1 MAVSLS
7 GPEVRP
13 HVLWQAGGL
22 AWLRGNAARAEELT
36 TEAYELFRRVTP
48 HARHAYAAHQ
58 FTLRRADHREAAAL
72 PLLVE
77 TGDEGNPLLQEM
89 AVLAAAESGDVAEA
103 RRLRARW
110 GRTLVR
116 DWASDVAVYL
126 QAESS
131 LWLGDEPD
139 WACAAESL
147 LPYRGRQAVLGTP
160 ALTLGAYDELLGRIA
175 ERRGDLDGAR
185 RWWRGARAGRAGRL
199 AAPGGAGRVAPRP
212 RPAPGPRRAPPPRE
226 PRSARSGR
234 LNGAVTSSRLSGWW
248 RCRRRPG

>member
-1 MAVSLS
+1 MVDVPALVE
-7 GPEVRP
+7 G
-13 HVLWQAGGL
+13 VLAGD
-22 AWLRGNAARAEELT
+22 RRTMARAI
-36 TEAYELFRRVTP
+36 
-48 HARHAYAAHQ
+48 
-58 FTLRRADHREAAAL
+58 TLVESRRADHREAAAL

-131 LWLGDEPD
+131 LWLGDEPE

-160 ALTLGAYDELLGRIA
+160 SLSLGAYDELLGRIA
-175 ERRGDLDGAR
+175 ERRGDTDGAR
-185 RWWRGARAGRAGRL
+185 RWWTAAREQGGLIGSPHQVAL
-199 AAPGGAGRVAPRP
+199 AESHLARV
-212 RPAPGPRRAPPPRE
+212 PAPA
-226 PRSARSGR
+226 
-234 LNGAVTSSRLSGWW
+234 
-248 RCRRRPG
+248 